1 MKKVCLYKKRIKKQ
15 IHYFGAGFVR
25 LRERITECGTIKN
38 EVTMLEKGLKH
49 ISRTVVQPDNFALTM
64 GSGDLPVLATPA
76 LVALMEN
83 AAMLAVAAELPEGAT
98 TVGAKMDMT
107 HVRPSGEGEEVHAEA
122 TLVEV
127 EGRKLTFSLVAR
139 DSADV
144 IGEGTHI
151 RYIVDRAKFL
161 LKLKG

>member
-1 MKKVCLYKKRIKKQ
+1 
-15 IHYFGAGFVR
+15 
-25 LRERITECGTIKN
+25 
-38 EVTMLEKGLKH
+38 MLEKGLKH

-127 EGRKLTFSLVAR
+127 EEIGRASCRERV
-139 DSADV
+139 
-144 IGEGTHI
+144 
-151 RYIVDRAKFL
+151 
-161 LKLKG
+161 